1 MLNDEIDMNK
11 ILVCLI
17 ALCLTSCVDAK
28 QEKAALKVKKKINID
43 HPIKVI
49 GCEIQY
55 KDQKVN
61 FNDSLDKWLKA
72 FGSHYRAVNH
82 IDFTINTG
90 VEIPKT
96 YYVYDDLGVRLI
108 YNINANKMEQMVFA
122 LERSKF
128 DQDFYREETSEEYN
142 QRMSDAESY
151 QAKKDFKDGILVEDV
166 ILGPYPMDDEVRR
179 ITNNRHST
187 EYNIYANCTKNQKN
201 GEDFNI
207 RVNSSFSN
215 PQIITG
221 FSFYVH
227 VPTEIP
233 EDVSLKADYET
244 CKDVLED
251 DLVLNHIL
259 NCSDVQKRYYKKFG
273 KVDK

>member
-1 MLNDEIDMNK
+1 MKK
-11 ILVCLI
+11 IVCLI
-17 ALCLTSCVDAK
+17 ALGLMSCADAK
-28 QEKAALKVKKKINID
+28 QDQVTLKVDKKLNIE
-43 HPIKVI
+43 HTIKVS

-55 KDQKVN
+55 KDKKVN
-61 FNDSLDKWLKA
+61 FNDSLQTWLKT

-82 IDFTINTG
+82 TDYTINTG

-108 YNINANKMEQMVFA
+108 YNINGKKMEHMAFA
-122 LERSKF
+122 LERSIL
-128 DQDFYREETSEEYN
+128 DQDFYREETTEEYN
-142 QRMSDAESY
+142 KRMNDPESY

-179 ITNNRHST
+179 IASNRHST
-187 EYNIYANCTKNQKN
+187 EYNIYANCTKNQKD

-215 PQIITG
+215 PEIITG
-221 FSFYVH
+221 FSFYVD

-233 EDVSLKADYET
+233 EEVSLKAEYEI
-244 CKDVLED
+244 CKGFSDFDIQLGIGAHCPDVR
-251 DLVLNHIL
+251 
-259 NCSDVQKRYYKKFG
+259 KRYEETLKK
-273 KVDK
+273 